1 LLFVSNGAGKLM
13 WILYFIGFALIDII
27 FGSNLGNFT
36 YDILNVKIGVNFYA
50 ILKPGSGYT

>member
-1 LLFVSNGAGKLM
+1 MDIIFYR
-13 WILYFIGFALIDII
+13 IALIDII